1 MAQTESRPIIMAK
14 DRSHMS
20 SQGARRRRIEL
31 TIVFITI
38 FVIAILIYFEIHL
51 TRKENI
57 LPISN
62 EILIFGLININVILI
77 LLLIFLIV
85 RNIVKLVFER
95 RRGILGSKLR
105 TKLVAAFVGLSLIPT
120 AILFFVAINFFLF
133 SIENWFNIAIGD
145 ALNKTVEVAQVYYQQ
160 TINNAKYYAKQI
172 SADITK
178 NRLYDLERDEYLKTL
193 IDQRQNNY
201 KLGLLEVSFNNQNR
215 KLFAKDPDNPKI
227 VPMSLTPKMQEDV
240 LTGQEISAVLS
251 TESGDVISG
260 MAPVYSYM
268 SPAEVIGIVIV
279 SYYIPKS
286 MVDNLGI
293 ISKTSEHY
301 RQFTLLKNPMKFSY
315 IITMFTVT
323 LLVIFSATWFGLVVA
338 KGITVPIH
346 DLAEATDRVARGEL
360 DHQINIV
367 ANDEIGVLVASFNK
381 MTKDL
386 KRSKE
391 GLEQANINLEQRRKY
406 METVLGNVSAGVVAI
421 DNNDIITIINKAAE
435 MMLDIKTEKVL
446 HRKYQE
452 VLIPEHMAVVDE
464 LYQEMK
470 EGGKNFIEKQM
481 ELMLQ
486 GRVLTILMTITLIQD
501 DDGHYMG
508 LVVVFEDLTQIRK
521 AERSAAWREVARRMA
536 HEIKNPLTPVQL
548 SAQRLQKKYGDSL
561 GDDGAVFHEC
571 TKTIIDQV
579 EVLKNLVNAFS
590 RYARLPVT
598 NPVLGDLNEVISESV
613 VLFLDAHKEISFDVQ
628 KELEIPKLNLD
639 SEQIKRVMINL
650 LDNAVAAVNKEN
662 GHIMIRTSYDKVHK
676 KAKVEVA
683 DDGYGVPYS
692 YKAKMFEPYFS
703 TKRSGTGLG
712 LAIVSSI
719 ISDHHGHVSV
729 RDNSPTGTIV
739 AFELPVPEGTDAG

>member
-1 MAQTESRPIIMAK
+1 
-14 DRSHMS
+14 MS

-31 TIVFITI
+31 IIVFITI

-62 EILIFGLININVILI
+62 EIIIFGLININVILI

-85 RNIVKLVFER
+85 RNVVKLVFER

-172 SADITK
+172 GADITK

-193 IDQRQNNY
+193 IEQRQNNY
-201 KLGLLEVSFNNQNR
+201 RLGLLEVSFNNQNR

-240 LTGQEISAVLS
+240 LTGQVISAVLS

-692 YKAKMFEPYFS
+692 YKAKIFEPYFS

>member
-1 MAQTESRPIIMAK
+1 M
-14 DRSHMS
+14 
-20 SQGARRRRIEL
+20 
-31 TIVFITI
+31 
-38 FVIAILIYFEIHL
+38 
-51 TRKENI
+51 
-57 LPISN
+57 
-62 EILIFGLININVILI
+62 
-77 LLLIFLIV
+77 
-85 RNIVKLVFER
+85 
-95 RRGILGSKLR
+95 
-105 TKLVAAFVGLSLIPT
+105 
-120 AILFFVAINFFLF
+120 
-133 SIENWFNIAIGD
+133 
-145 ALNKTVEVAQVYYQQ
+145 
-160 TINNAKYYAKQI
+160 
-172 SADITK
+172 
-178 NRLYDLERDEYLKTL
+178 
-193 IDQRQNNY
+193 
-201 KLGLLEVSFNNQNR
+201 
-215 KLFAKDPDNPKI
+215 
-227 VPMSLTPKMQEDV
+227 
-240 LTGQEISAVLS
+240 
-251 TESGDVISG
+251 
-260 MAPVYSYM
+260 
-268 SPAEVIGIVIV
+268 
-279 SYYIPKS
+279 
-286 MVDNLGI
+286 
-293 ISKTSEHY
+293 
-301 RQFTLLKNPMKFSY
+301 
-315 IITMFTVT
+315 
-323 LLVIFSATWFGLVVA
+323 VVA

-391 GLEQANINLEQRRKY
+391 GLEQANIDLEQRRKY

-481 ELMLQ
+481 ELMLK

-662 GHIMIRTSYDKVHK
+662 GHIMIRTSYDKIHK

>member
-1 MAQTESRPIIMAK
+1 
-14 DRSHMS
+14 MS
-20 SQGARRRRIEL
+20 SQGARKRRIEL
-31 TIVFITI
+31 IIVFITI
-38 FVIAILIYFEIHL
+38 FVIAALIYFEIHL

-57 LPISN
+57 FPVSN

-85 RNIVKLVFER
+85 RNVVKLVFER

-133 SIENWFNIAIGD
+133 SMENWFNIAIGD

-160 TINNAKYYAKQI
+160 TTNNAKYYAKQI
-172 SADITK
+172 GSDITK
-178 NRLYDLERDEYLKTL
+178 NRLYDLEREEYLKTL
-193 IDQRQNNY
+193 IEQRQNNY
-201 KLGLLEVSFNNQNR
+201 KLGFLEVSFNNQNR
-215 KLFAKDPDNPKI
+215 KLFAKDPDSPKI

-251 TESGDVISG
+251 TEYGDVISG
-260 MAPVYSYM
+260 VAPVYSYM
-268 SPAEVIGIVIV
+268 SPAEVVGVVIV
-279 SYYIPKS
+279 SYYISKS

-315 IITMFTVT
+315 IIALFTVT

-367 ANDEIGVLVASFNK
+367 ANDEIGVLVDSFNQ

-391 GLEQANINLEQRRKY
+391 GLEQANIDLEQRRKY

-446 HRKYQE
+446 SRKYQE
-452 VLIPEHMAVVDE
+452 VLIPEHHAVVDE

-481 ELMLQ
+481 ELMLK

-501 DDGHYMG
+501 DDGNYMG

-561 GDDGAVFHEC
+561 GDEGAVFHEC

-613 VLFLDAHKEISFDVQ
+613 VLFLDAHKEISFDLQ
-628 KELEIPKLNLD
+628 KELDIPKLNLD

-662 GHIMIRTSYDKVHK
+662 GHIMIRTTYDKVHK

-729 RDNSPTGTIV
+729 RDNIPTGTIV

>member
-1 MAQTESRPIIMAK
+1 MAK

-20 SQGARRRRIEL
+20 SQGVRRRRIEL
-31 TIVFITI
+31 IIVVITI
-38 FVIAILIYFEIHL
+38 FVIAVLIYFEIHL

-85 RNIVKLVFER
+85 RNVVKLVFER

-133 SIENWFNIAIGD
+133 SMENWFNIAIGD

-160 TINNAKYYAKQI
+160 TTNNAKYYAKQI
-172 SADITK
+172 GADITK
-178 NRLYDLERDEYLKTL
+178 NRLYDLEREEYLKPL
-193 IDQRQNNY
+193 IEQRQSNY

-240 LTGQEISAVLS
+240 LTGQVISAVLS

-260 MAPVYSYM
+260 VAPVYSYM
-268 SPAEVIGIVIV
+268 SPAEVIGVVIV

-315 IITMFTVT
+315 IITLFTVT

-367 ANDEIGVLVASFNK
+367 ADDEIGVLVASFNK

-391 GLEQANINLEQRRKY
+391 GLEQANIDLEQRRKY

-481 ELMLQ
+481 ELMLK

-501 DDGHYMG
+501 DDGNYMG

-548 SAQRLQKKYGDSL
+548 SAQRLQKKYGNSL

-613 VLFLDAHKEISFDVQ
+613 VLFLDAHKEISFDVH
-628 KELEIPKLNLD
+628 KELDIPKLNLD

>member
-1 MAQTESRPIIMAK
+1 MAK
-14 DRSHMS
+14 DRSHMNN
-20 SQGARRRRIEL
+20 QGARKRRIEL
-31 TIVFITI
+31 SIVFITI
-38 FVIAILIYFEIHL
+38 CVIAALIYFEIHL

-85 RNIVKLVFER
+85 RNVVKLVFER

-133 SIENWFNIAIGD
+133 SMENWFNIAIGD

-160 TINNAKYYAKQI
+160 TTNNAKYYAKQI
-172 SADITK
+172 GSDITK
-178 NRLYDLERDEYLKTL
+178 NRLYDLEREEYLKTL
-193 IDQRQNNY
+193 IEQRQNNY

-215 KLFAKDPDNPKI
+215 KLFAKDPDSPKI
-227 VPMSLTPKMQEDV
+227 EPMSLTPKMQEEV

-260 MAPVYSYM
+260 VAPVYSYI
-268 SPAEVIGIVIV
+268 SPAEVIGVVIV

-315 IITMFTVT
+315 IITLFTVT

-367 ANDEIGVLVASFNK
+367 ANDEIGVLVDSFNK

-391 GLEQANINLEQRRKY
+391 GLEQANIDLEQRRKY

-446 HRKYQE
+446 YRKYQE
-452 VLIPEHMAVVDE
+452 VLMPEHMAVVDE

-470 EGGKNFIEKQM
+470 EASKNFIEKQM
-481 ELMLQ
+481 ELMLK

-501 DDGHYMG
+501 DDGNYMG

-613 VLFLDAHKEISFDVQ
+613 VLFLDAHKEISFDLQ
-628 KELEIPKLNLD
+628 KELDIPKLNLD

-719 ISDHHGHVSV
+719 ISDHHGYVSV
-729 RDNSPTGTIV
+729 RDNNPTGTIV